1 MSSIPPVD
9 VVGEEAT
16 EATEKCSFRSCKV
29 KGAVKHVCAANDCSK
44 LCHKMCFQGL
54 LLNKQNLPPLPGGG
68 VVCTKKCY
76 AKAQKELSG
85 GGEDQEGGRQGKWDS
100 DGKNGPEDT
109 HTSMRILLDWWTIEG
124 NYSKFCGKHNDG
136 VKKKQFAAALATKM
150 TAETSSKR
158 DSKNVLN
165 KIQHIEKKW
174 REAHNFATSE
184 TGAGILE
191 SDGATSFEELVKGKC
206 PYYYELLEV
215 MQDRAST
222 APKVTNYAED
232 EFAEGSVSSFGNDDA
247 IGNDDATASATTSSG
262 KKVKRPPKMNPHIL
276 DDESLAMLKGS
287 VDINKQRMEE
297 EARHN
302 KVMEKI
308 ELQKAKRNQLD
319 YTMDLLVRF
328 ETMKSKGWSNKKIL
342 RLIPDMREIIEA
354 QEMDSSESE

>member
-1 MSSIPPVD
+1 M
-9 VVGEEAT
+9 EALEAT
-16 EATEKCSFRSCKV
+16 EVPPVATEKCSYRSCKV
-29 KGAVKHVCAANDCSK
+29 KGAEKEACAASDCSK
-44 LCHKMCFQGL
+44 LCHVMCFQGL
-54 LLNKQNLPPLPGGG
+54 LLNKQNLPPLPGGR

-109 HTSMRILLDWWTIEG
+109 HTSMRILLDWWTTEG

-136 VKKKQFAAALATKM
+136 IKKKEFAASLATKM
-150 TAETSSKR
+150 TEETSTKR

-191 SDGATSFEELVKGKC
+191 SDGAASFEELVKGKC
-206 PYYYELLEV
+206 PYYYDLLEV

-222 APKVTNYAED
+222 APKITNYEED
-232 EFAEGSVSSFGNDDA
+232 EAEVGSLSSMGADDVT
-247 IGNDDATASATTSSG
+247 ATASVAASG
-262 KKVKRPPKMNPHIL
+262 RKAKRPVKKIPQIL
-276 DDESLAMLKGS
+276 DDESVAMLKGT
-287 VDINKQRMEE
+287 VDTNIQRMKE

-302 KVMEKI
+302 QVMEGI
-308 ELQKAKRNQLD
+308 ELQKVKRHKLD
-319 YTMDLLVRF
+319 YTMDLVDRY
-328 ETMKSKGWSNKKIL
+328 ETMKSKGWSKKKIL
-342 RLIPDMREIIEA
+342 RLIPDMKDIIEA
-354 QEMDSSESE
+354 EEMDSSSESD